1 MTKLSLGQRKLNGN
15 CWKST
20 CPDKTGLGTRKYIP
34 LPPAHLLG
42 KAVPLSSACWNSI
55 FRLVS
60 LSVDMLHCTFQLSVT
75 ESDTNNPDLIPVMR
89 GPYNLALATDWLHRP
104 CRAVVTNC
112 SPLQT
117 SRTQTG
123 SWCSASILLSHLMER
138 KRGQRKQA
146 TEEGEGWD
154 KMKAKTDEKQK
165 EKNFNT
171 IRFLDFK
178 IIIKPLSK
186 GKHTVCCSQP

>member
-42 KAVPLSSACWNSI
+42 KAVPLSSDCWNSI

-75 ESDTNNPDLIPVMR
+75 ESDTNNPDLIPVMW
-89 GPYNLALATDWLHRP
+89 GPYNLALATDWLHQP

-112 SPLQT
+112 SRVQGLKQQADAQLQ
-117 SRTQTG
+117 SYSVIWWKG
-123 SWCSASILLSHLMER
+123 KE
-138 KRGQRKQA
+138 
-146 TEEGEGWD
+146 D
-154 KMKAKTDEKQK
+154 KENRQLRREKSGTRWKAKLTKSK
-165 EKNFNT
+165 KKKNFNT

-186 GKHTVCCSQP
+186 GKHMVCCSQP